1 MSNSYN
7 GWPAILSSPDPRL
20 TVIEPVPNRKFRV
33 RAGDVATVFE
43 HLIKRFHAEVE
54 PIDQG
59 ILDDW
64 SYHYRAVRG
73 GSTLSNHASATAV
86 DLNATRHPF
95 ETKATANF
103 SGAQIAAIRRILA
116 DMNQDAEVIR
126 WLDGHDPMHFEINYI
141 SRGGTVENVAKLA
154 ARLRGD
160 AVPTADPLVAVTPL
174 PSVDTVT
181 PLKPRQVEW
190 RNPSTDFV
198 RIVQRIV
205 GVNPTGY
212 YGTVTKRR
220 VSALQANLGVE
231 ADGQFGAGTA
241 EAYLLSQPNMH
252 VGSSGLHEPAVMLLQ
267 WIVRSKVDGD
277 FGPLTEAD
285 LKQAQA
291 WAGLTPDGNAGAD
304 TKRAITF

>member
-73 GSTLSNHASATAV
+73 GSVLSNHGSATAV

-103 SGAQIAAIRRILA
+103 SGAQIAAIRLILA
-116 DMNQDAEVIR
+116 DMNRDAEVIR
-126 WLDGHDPMHFEINYI
+126 WLDRHDPMHFEINYI

-154 ARLRGD
+154 ARLRGGGNAPVVDPGLIIIPQPPRPIEWTNPDD
-160 AVPTADPLVAVTPL
+160 AL
-174 PSVDTVT
+174 
-181 PLKPRQVEW
+181 
-190 RNPSTDFV
+190 V
-198 RIVQRIV
+198 RITQEIV
-205 GVNPTGY
+205 GV
-212 YGTVTKRR
+212 K
-220 VSALQANLGVE
+220 
-231 ADGQFGAGTA
+231 ADGDRGPKTRAATRAHQKKLGLRNPDSLFGPGHA
-241 EAYLLSQPNMH
+241 EAYLLS
-252 VGSSGLHEPAVMLLQ
+252 VGNLYRAKPDAGMPAPAIKLLHWIAGLP
-267 WIVRSKVDGD
+267 IDDS
-277 FGPLTEAD
+277 FGPGLEAAVRRMQVWGN
-285 LKQAQA
+285 LY
-291 WAGLTPDGNAGAD
+291 PDGNVGDD
-304 TKRAITF
+304 TKRKITI